1 MKILITGAS
10 GLIGSEL
17 VQDLVLKK
25 HKIVVLTR
33 NIAKAKKKLPYPIK
47 FYLGKEGIPPQEALQ
62 GIQAY
67 SN

>member
-33 NIAKAKKKLPYPIK
+33 NIAKTLHRTI
-47 FYLGKEGIPPQEALQ
+47 FFLSFLF
-62 GIQAY
+62 
-67 SN
+67 S